1 VVELG
6 ITRLTGRRGRM
17 KRVLKHELSKL
28 LQSNTFKIA
37 VASGCIFSVVHF
49 VYTLY
54 YVKWAYYDNVAST
67 SHPIGLDNI
76 SLLYRFLGCDNFSVV
91 GTLFYLVLPILSA
104 LPYGA
109 SLYNERKNGY
119 QIQVIARVGK
129 KRYLAAKFITAF
141 LSGVIVIGTLLV
153 FDLMLCATICPLS
166 SVHILTLEMPMY
178 QGCFCVN
185 LFYNYPILFLIAS
198 ILMSS
203 IWGGVCAVLA
213 MAAEMFIHNA
223 VIIILFPLILL
234 YLVSFVTEYLQ
245 GILFHIVYEYRPI
258 FLFQAVCMN
267 RNPAWYIAVWQI
279 FILAL
284 SSAVYFGRG
293 MKRENF

>member
-1 VVELG
+1 
-6 ITRLTGRRGRM
+6 M
-17 KRVLKHELSKL
+17 KRVLKHEISKL
-28 LQSNTFKIA
+28 LKSNTFKIA
-37 VASGCIFSVVHF
+37 VAFGFFLSMVHF

-54 YVKWAYYDNVAST
+54 YVKWAYYDNFAST

-76 SLLYRFLGCDNFSVV
+76 SLLYRFLGCDNFTFV

-109 SLYNERKNGY
+109 SLHNERKNGY

-129 KRYLAAKFITAF
+129 KRYLAAKFVTAF
-141 LSGVIVIGTLLV
+141 LSGVIVIGTALV
-153 FDLMLCATICPLS
+153 FDLMLCAMICPLS

-178 QGCFCVN
+178 QGYFCIN
-185 LFYNYPILFLIAS
+185 LFYNYPILFLIMA

-203 IWGGVCAVLA
+203 IWGGVCSVLA
-213 MAAEMFIHNA
+213 MAAEMFIQNA
-223 VIIILFPLILL
+223 VIITLFPLILL

-245 GILFHIVYEYRPI
+245 GILFRTVYELRPVY
-258 FLFQAVCMN
+258 LFQAVCMN

-279 FILAL
+279 CLLAV
-284 SSAVYFGRG
+284 SSVVYFVGS